1 MDELNEIRAA
11 HARLAK
17 LRAATE
23 PGPWKISRAE
33 QCIRAK
39 NGVVV
44 WDESEAP
51 ADEVPWEAAELI
63 VVLERMVA
71 PDLERLAVAAAYT
84 EADYVPVSFAYP
96 AELALARTIN
106 ATS

>member
-11 HARLAK
+11 HKRLTK

-23 PGPWKISRAE
+23 PGPWKIDRAQ

-39 NGVVV
+39 NGVIV

-51 ADEVPWEAAELI
+51 ADEVQWEAGELI

-84 EADYVPVSFAYP
+84 EADYVPVSVVYP
-96 AELALARTIN
+96 GELALARTIN
-106 ATS
+106 AS